1 MILGPRLG
9 FGAIREQA
17 GQVDTEVRIQDNDQ
31 TREKKMRSVR
41 LFWLSGFAML
51 WAFGLAGTT
60 IAPGKPKSP
69 RRTTPRKQ
77 VSPERSSPQKL
88 VPGAPW
94 HVKQADIRFPL
105 QVQDTWHFPC
115 DAYLADLKAIE
126 SDGLTFDPISKNSI
140 RGKSGDGG
148 SKGASAVYAVGPNH
162 RWLTFSHRGGS
173 SRVLADGKQIYTG
186 AVWSRQTN
194 RAKVAI
200 PKGTSQIRIKS
211 SGTVLN
217 QAGLTLGPRAARAQ
231 VCLAGMNP
239 ADFKPLVYTSSGK
252 RVGCDLV
259 WASDGEPMTVLFD
272 CSSGEKDYF
281 LYPVDKRHNV
291 TPLPWKRGGGMIL
304 ETRYFDKYNTSVE
317 TFEGFKGLWSQ
328 ADRFAGRML
337 VRRPFITSLPPFAPM
352 QSNRSMFNTPHGAPL
367 VLSRCSGLV
376 RIPDS
381 GKVRIYS
388 RFRSGGYMLIDGK
401 LFINAGG
408 KTNREDIPSD
418 KRLNPKETD
427 GKEIYLS
434 RGRHLIELCQYGP
447 HSEQYAGFSFY
458 GSQWA
463 KRGARIPLYFEHVNT
478 IVHAVEWRDKSKLK
492 VSAVWSSITDGSDF
506 LQTLGRWPAG
516 NMMQWPLEAHLSKPM
531 QDVIFRWKFPDGH
544 EAVGRQIQH
553 TFFEKGIYL
562 VTIEALRSGDRTVL
576 AGTTMRIKVDVNWT
590 KGSRGY
596 RPFDDELTQRAN
608 EFENSMPINRLLN
621 IHALAHLNHRRPMQ
635 KLTGEAVGKRID
647 EVLKGWASDPSYLF
661 WLGEAMSVPP
671 ASQHDAAMK
680 LLGAAYR
687 AFEPGT
693 IENKQAALAMCDLLT
708 TVYDTPS
715 KAIELLEHAGSQ
727 KDTIALGANWAVA
740 SDKAFYFEPRNI
752 NTKEVAKKLEWK
764 EFGEL
769 EYNSDRDGINELVW
783 LRKRFD
789 LDQRDNSRPL
799 YLSLGRMY
807 SDGMIFFNNQ
817 PLCEPWRC
825 AGGTVAV
832 PAKLLRPKENELLII
847 FQPLNPDYKEARY
860 FLRGPSK
867 ESMGRKFMLA
877 KAESLL
883 VMDKTG
889 EATKLMKQAI
899 LKKELAQSMPKS
911 AVVGWYMLGPFEGNS
926 ATGAKRLPIVGV
938 KNIDLKEPVN
948 GKQWQKVD
956 ERFYQGTLV
965 DLKSLAPV
973 DSSLLFYKSFH
984 APKPFDSEFEGGG
997 GKPFFFWLN
1006 GTHILG
1012 NIGRRGRAV
1021 SSRIATI
1028 NAGTNEVLA
1037 LVKVANPRYSQS
1049 FRLFMTNPE
1058 SEITEMSRASQLRK
1072 AKLWANDGDPDH
1084 ADAAFEFLKERLNE
1098 QPPLRTNVDVMETMV
1113 RALVGRQDYRRA
1125 LVLSKRLLRM
1135 GVPEIY
1141 ERALLLGQIQS
1152 MLGLSNIDEAREV
1165 YKQMNERFPYSE
1177 ETLKARETIIKWV
1190 MDKNKKEKTKKD

>member
-1 MILGPRLG
+1 
-9 FGAIREQA
+9 
-17 GQVDTEVRIQDNDQ
+17 
-31 TREKKMRSVR
+31 MRSVR
-41 LFWLSGFAML
+41 LSWLSGLVML
-51 WAFGLAGTT
+51 WAIGLADTT
-60 IAPGKPKSP
+60 IAPGKPRSP
-69 RRTTPRKQ
+69 SRAADRKQ
-77 VSPERSSPQKL
+77 VSPDRDSDQKL
-88 VPGAPW
+88 TPRAPW

-105 QVQDTWHFPC
+105 RVQDTWHLPC
-115 DAYLADLKAIE
+115 DAYLADLKAIA
-126 SDGLTFDPISKNSI
+126 SDGLTFDPISKNSTK
-140 RGKSGDGG
+140 GEGGGGG
-148 SKGASAVYAVGPNH
+148 SKGASAVYAVGPDH
-162 RWLTFSHRGGS
+162 RWLTFSHRGGG
-173 SRVLADGKQIYTG
+173 SRVLADGKQIYSRS
-186 AVWSRQTN
+186 VWSRQTN

-200 PKGTSQIRIKS
+200 PKGTKQIRIKF
-211 SGTVLN
+211 SGTVLTR
-217 QAGLTLGPRAARAQ
+217 AGLTLGPRAARAQ
-231 VCLAGMNP
+231 VCLPGMNP

-252 RVGCDLV
+252 RVGCNLV
-259 WASDGEPMTVLFD
+259 WAGDGEPMTVLFD
-272 CSSGEKDYF
+272 CSSGERDYF
-281 LYPVDKRHNV
+281 LYPVAKRHSV
-291 TPLPWKRGGGMIL
+291 APLPWKRGGGMIL
-304 ETRYFDKYNTSVE
+304 ETRYFDKYDTSVE
-317 TFEGFKGLWSQ
+317 TLEGFKRLWSRP
-328 ADRFAGRML
+328 DRIAGRMV

-352 QSNRSMFNTPHGAPL
+352 QSSRSMFSTPHGAPL

-408 KTNREDIPSD
+408 KTNREDVPSGR
-418 KRLNPKETD
+418 KINPKKVD

-447 HSEQYAGFSFY
+447 QSVQYAGFSFY
-458 GSQWA
+458 GAQWT
-463 KRGARIPLYFEHVNT
+463 KRGARIPRNVEHVDT
-478 IVHAVEWRDKSKLK
+478 TVHAGEWRDESKLR
-492 VSAVWSSITDGSDF
+492 VSAVWSSITDGADF

-531 QDVIFRWKFPDGH
+531 QGVIFRWKFPDGH
-544 EAVGRQIQH
+544 EAVGQQIRH
-553 TFFEKGIYL
+553 TFFEKGMYPIT
-562 VTIEALRSGDRTVL
+562 VEALRSGDQTVL
-576 AGTTMRIKVDVNWT
+576 ASTDLRIKIDVNWT
-590 KGSRGY
+590 RGSWGY
-596 RPFDDELTQRAN
+596 ARFNDELTRRAG
-608 EFENSMPINRLLN
+608 EFDSTMPINRLLN
-621 IHALAHLNHRRPMQ
+621 IHAWAHLNHRRPMQ
-635 KLTGEAVGKRID
+635 KLTGEAIGKRID
-647 EVLKGWASDPSYLF
+647 EVLKGWASAPNTLF

-680 LLGAAYR
+680 LLDAAYR

-708 TVYDTPS
+708 TVYNTPA

-727 KDTIALGANWAVA
+727 KDAIALSTNWAVA
-740 SDKAFYFEPRNI
+740 TDKAFYFEPRKV
-752 NTKEVAKKLEWK
+752 NTKEVAKKLVWE

-769 EYNSDRDGINELVW
+769 EYSSGRDGVNELVW

-807 SDGMIFFNNQ
+807 SDGMVFFNNQ

-832 PAKLLRPKENELLII
+832 PAKLLRPKDNELLIL

-867 ESMGRKFMLA
+867 ESMGRDFMLA

-899 LKKELAQSMPKS
+899 LKRELAQSIPKS

-965 DLKSLAPV
+965 DLRSLAPV
-973 DSSLLFYKSFH
+973 DSSLLFYTSFH
-984 APKPFDSEFEGGG
+984 APKSFDSEFEGGG
-997 GKPFFFWLN
+997 GKPFYFWLN
-1006 GTHILG
+1006 GTSILG

-1021 SSRIATI
+1021 SSRIAHI
-1028 NAGTNEVLA
+1028 NAGTNEILA
-1037 LVKVANPRYSQS
+1037 LVKVANPRYAQS

-1072 AKLWANDGDPDH
+1072 AKLWANDGKPDH
-1084 ADAAFEFLKERLNE
+1084 ADAAFEFLEERLNE
-1098 QPPLRTNVDVMETMV
+1098 QPTLRTNVDVMETMV
-1113 RALVGRQDYRRA
+1113 RVLIGREDYRRA

-1152 MLGLSNIDEAREV
+1152 MLGLGEIDEARKI
-1165 YKQMNERFPYSE
+1165 YKQMNGSFPYSE

-1190 MDKNKKEKTKKD
+1190 MERRKKRTDKS